1 MVLETWE
8 VESLIIQAVI
18 LETYD
23 IELLSKLRVAVVYP
37 RAVRI
42 STLFMRTAS
51 TMTLLLAACGYPVTI
66 AEVNCQIMHNWL
78 QYV

>member
-8 VESLIIQAVI
+8 IESLIIQAVI
-18 LETYD
+18 LEEYD
-23 IELLSKLRVAVVYP
+23 VQLLSKLRVPDVYT

-42 STLFMRTAS
+42 STLFMRTTI

-66 AEVNCQIMHNWL
+66 AEVNYQIVL
-78 QYV
+78 SL